1 MDPIE
6 RLLRALSHQK
16 VDRPPVTGL
25 MTAVTTEMMDSAGI
39 QWPEAH
45 HDPEMMARLAASAFE
60 TCGLESM
67 KLPFDM
73 TVEAGALGA
82 KIDYGT
88 RNTLPQI
95 KEHPY
100 SDPGEFVIEKD
111 FMKRGRVPVVLE
123 AIRLA
128 RKNYG
133 EEISVASSIV
143 GPFTLS
149 AMLFG
154 FENLSYWMLVE
165 PEKYVK
171 ALEGVTSLCITYA
184 REQFKAGS
192 HVVQIGEAS
201 SSGDLI
207 SPDHYAKSV
216 APYQKKLCGAI
227 NGLTVVHICGN
238 ITGHLKHIAGVGMSG
253 ISFDQKTDVTEAR
266 KQLKGKVALIGYVP
280 TALLLEGT
288 PDEVYVSSR
297 ECIKAG
303 VDVLN
308 AGCAWPADVPN
319 ENVKA
324 MVRAANEIVSG

>member
-1 MDPIE
+1 MDPVE

-25 MTAVTTEMMDSAGI
+25 VTAVTTEMMDSVGV

-45 HDPEMMARLAASAFE
+45 HDPERMARLAASAFE

-82 KIDYGT
+82 KIDYGA
-88 RNTLPQI
+88 RHTLPQI

-100 SDPGEFVIEKD
+100 SDPGEFVIGEN

-123 AIRLA
+123 AIGLA
-128 RKNYG
+128 RRTYG
-133 EEISVASSIV
+133 KKIPVASSIV
-143 GPFTLS
+143 GPFTLA

-154 FENLSYWMLVE
+154 FENLFYWMLVE

-171 ALEGVTSLCITYA
+171 VLEGVTGLCIMYA
-184 REQFKAGS
+184 REQFIAGS

-207 SPDHYAKSV
+207 SSEHYGKFV
-216 APYQKKLCGAI
+216 APYQEKLCRAVEGP
-227 NGLTVVHICGN
+227 TVVHICGN
-238 ITGHLKHIAGVGMSG
+238 ITGHLKYVAATGING
-253 ISFDQKTDVTEAR
+253 ISFDQKTDAIEAR
-266 KQLKGKVALIGYVP
+266 HRLKGKVALIGYVP

-288 PDEVYVSSR
+288 SDEVYVSSR
-297 ECIKAG
+297 ECIRAG

-308 AGCAWPADVPN
+308 SGCAWPADIPN

-324 MVRAANEIVSG
+324 MVRAATEITTG

>member
-6 RLLRALSHQK
+6 RLLRALFHQK

-25 MTAVTTEMMDSAGI
+25 MTAVTTEMMDSAGV

-45 HDPEMMARLAASAFE
+45 HDPERMARLAASAFE

-88 RNTLPQI
+88 RHTLPQI
-95 KEHPY
+95 KEHLY
-100 SDPGEFVIEKD
+100 SDPGAFVIEENL
-111 FMKRGRVPVVLE
+111 MKRGRVPVVLE
-123 AIRLA
+123 AIGLA
-128 RKNYG
+128 GRTYG
-133 EEISVASSIV
+133 KKIPVVSSIV

-154 FENLSYWMLVE
+154 FENLFYWMLVE

-171 ALEGVTSLCITYA
+171 ALEGVTGLCITYA

-192 HVVQIGEAS
+192 HVVQVGEAS

-207 SPDHYAKSV
+207 SSDHYGKFV
-216 APYQKKLCGAI
+216 APYQEKLCGAVE
-227 NGLTVVHICGN
+227 GPTVVHVCGN
-238 ITGHLKHIAGVGMSG
+238 ITGHLKYIAGTGMNG

-266 KQLKGKVALIGYVP
+266 KRLKGIVALIGYVP
-280 TALLLEGT
+280 TTLLLEGT

-297 ECIKAG
+297 ECIQAG

-319 ENVKA
+319 ENVSA
-324 MVRAANEIVSG
+324 MVRAVKDKD

>member
-1 MDPIE
+1 MNPIE

-25 MTAVTTEMMDSAGI
+25 MTAVNVEMMDMVGI
-39 QWPEAH
+39 KWPEAH
-45 HDPEMMARLAASAFE
+45 HDPGMMARLAASAYE

-82 KIDYGT
+82 KINYGT
-88 RNTLPQI
+88 KNTLPQI
-95 KEHPY
+95 KEPLY
-100 SDPGEFVIEKD
+100 SGPREFVIKEET
-111 FMKRGRVPVVLE
+111 MRQGRIPVVLE

-128 RKNYG
+128 RKNDG
-133 EEISVASSIV
+133 EEIPVISSIV

-154 FENLSYWMLVE
+154 FENLFFWMLVE
-165 PEKYVK
+165 PEKYAD
-171 ALEGVTSLCITYA
+171 ALERVTNLCIVYA
-184 REQFKAGS
+184 KEQFKAGS
-192 HVVQIGEAS
+192 HIVQIGEAS

-207 SPDHYAKSV
+207 SPKQYGKFV
-216 APYQKKLCGAI
+216 APYQGKLCEAI
-227 NGLTVVHICGN
+227 DESMVVHICGN
-238 ITGHLKHIAGVGMSG
+238 ITGHLKYIAGTGMRG
-253 ISFDQKTDVTEAR
+253 ISFDQKTDVQEAMN
-266 KQLKGKVALIGYVP
+266 QLKGRVALIGYVP

-288 PDEVYVSSR
+288 PDEVYAYSK
-297 ECIKAG
+297 ECIKTG

-308 AGCAWPADVPN
+308 AGCAWPADIPN

-324 MVRAANEIVSG
+324 MVRAAKE

>member
-1 MDPIE
+1 MNAVE
-6 RLLRALSHQK
+6 RLLRTLTHQE

-25 MTAVTTEMMDSAGI
+25 MTAVTVEMMDAVGVK
-39 QWPEAH
+39 WPEAH
-45 HDPEMMARLAASAFE
+45 HDPAMMARLAAAAHE

-88 RNTLPQI
+88 KEQLPQV
-95 KEHPY
+95 KEPICR
-100 SDPGEFVIEKD
+100 DPEELIAGEN
-111 FMKRGRVPVVLE
+111 FMMQGRIPVVLKAIGMARQEYGE
-123 AIRLA
+123 AIP
-128 RKNYG
+128 
-133 EEISVASSIV
+133 VVSSIV

-154 FENLSYWMLVE
+154 FENLFYWMLVE
-165 PEKYVK
+165 PEKYVI
-171 ALEGVTSLCITYA
+171 ALKKVTDLCIAYA
-184 REQFKAGS
+184 REQLRAGS
-192 HVVQIGEAS
+192 HLVQVGEAS

-207 SPDHYAKSV
+207 SPEHYGKFV
-216 APYQKKLCGAI
+216 APFQKELCLA
-227 NGLTVVHICGN
+227 LDAPKVVHICGN
-238 ITGHLKHIAGVGMSG
+238 ITGHLKYVTGTGMSG
-253 ISFDQKTDVTEAR
+253 ISFDQKTDTTEAV

-280 TALLLEGT
+280 TPLLADGT
-288 PDEVYVSSR
+288 PEEVYLSSR

-308 AGCAWPADVPN
+308 AGCAWPAEVPN

-324 MVRAANEIVSG
+324 MVRAVR